1 MLYGNKYNK
10 KGERIMIN
18 DQINDTQ
25 LENVSGGVNVG
36 NHNYVKINLDDIEG
50 YEYRCRT
57 CGYVGYERK
66 GSSPKSCPRCQA
78 KAGRGGKYANT
89 GRFYMDY
96 NTCNAS
102 VTNAYYG
109 ND

>member
-1 MLYGNKYNK
+1 MLDN
-10 KGERIMIN
+10 
-18 DQINDTQ
+18 QINDTQ
-25 LENVSGGVNVG
+25 LENISGGVNVE
-36 NHNYVKINLDDIEG
+36 NHNYIKINLDDIEG

-57 CGYVGYERK
+57 CGYIGYEHK
-66 GSSPKSCPRCQA
+66 NSSPNLCPRCQA
-78 KAGRGGKYANT
+78 TGKYART

-102 VTNAYYG
+102 ATNAYYG